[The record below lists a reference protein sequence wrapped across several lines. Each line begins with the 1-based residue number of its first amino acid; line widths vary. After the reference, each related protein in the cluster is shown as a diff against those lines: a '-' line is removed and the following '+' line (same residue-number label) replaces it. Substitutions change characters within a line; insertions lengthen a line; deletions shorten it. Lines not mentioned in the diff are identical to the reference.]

1 MNSYDQIKKLLV
13 QKDFQSA
20 ILLAFSNSLKFKLTS
35 KINNQETSSSI
46 DTTID
51 LLKGIKTQVSEDSIL
66 DNETDLMKFHNKQ
79 LEKVHDIW
87 DSNRKILITILEL
100 LASND
105 NLDITNLETSF
116 SDTNFTKPEVEQ
128 NPENFNNNVDNI
140 VDLLLED
147 NDDSVATT
155 AEQSE
160 AEEEIMA
167 TAEKQKIQEESW
179 DEFMD
184 DLSAEEEAV
193 TEEVIVNE
201 TSSDEEIDD
210 WSEWLGNEESTQED
224 WQEEEIVSN
233 RQ

>member
-155 AEQSE
+155 ADQSE